1 MYTFTKD
8 GSKYKLENLADTAGK
23 RAGFD
28 KFEAG
33 KAGSFD
39 ESEDSLSDGR
49 RIADDAIVFV
59 ANSVAATTSNAST
72 GAEGKVITGKQL
84 KAWKADWGTSVSY
97 LAKKVNGVQT
107 ASVIALVSTAN
118 SYATDENTYGF
129 ITEDPE
135 YIKVDGTSYVALTVW
150 NGSKNVPMY
159 AKSYTS
165 GGTTVTGASDA
176 ANSNFEKGNAILFE
190 RDGSEGDVP
199 VIAKVAKVTE
209 TFAVT
214 GIYKESSTKTDLTVT
229 STGVEGTDILK
240 MDEDTEVIY
249 VNTDKKAGV
258 SGGELQ
264 TATEAAIDDTYIK
277 NIIAY
282 TDGSFAN
289 GETAKVIF
297 VDVANKLAGK
307 YELSSAAALTAIQG
321 ATAKVTTFTNNQ
333 ISLAATGTV
342 TKASLTKATN
352 AGAVSAANQ
361 YAING
366 MAASFNF
373 AGATAVVGDTITV
386 VSDYGTT
393 NVYTFVA

>member
-1 MYTFTKD
+1 
-8 GSKYKLENLADTAGK
+8 
-23 RAGFD
+23 
-28 KFEAG
+28 
-33 KAGSFD
+33 
-39 ESEDSLSDGR
+39 
-49 RIADDAIVFV
+49 
-59 ANSVAATTSNAST
+59 
-72 GAEGKVITGKQL
+72 
-84 KAWKADWGTSVSY
+84 
-97 LAKKVNGVQT
+97 
-107 ASVIALVSTAN
+107 
-118 SYATDENTYGF
+118 
-129 ITEDPE
+129 
-135 YIKVDGTSYVALTVW
+135 
-150 NGSKNVPMY
+150 MY
-159 AKSYTS
+159 AKSYMNGTE
-165 GGTTVTGASDA
+165 TTVTGASDA

-199 VIAKVAKVTE
+199 VIVKTAKVTE

-249 VNTDKKAGV
+249 VNTDKKTGV

-321 ATAKVTTFTNNQ
+321 ATGKVTTFTNNQ
-333 ISLAATGTV
+333 ISLAATGAV
-342 TKASLTKATN
+342 AKASTKAADAT
-352 AGAVSAANQ
+352 AVTAANQ

-386 VSDYGTT
+386 VAADGTT
-393 NVYTFVA
+393 TVYTFVA

>member
-1 MYTFTKD
+1 
-8 GSKYKLENLADTAGK
+8 
-23 RAGFD
+23 
-28 KFEAG
+28 
-33 KAGSFD
+33 
-39 ESEDSLSDGR
+39 
-49 RIADDAIVFV
+49 
-59 ANSVAATTSNAST
+59 
-72 GAEGKVITGKQL
+72 
-84 KAWKADWGTSVSY
+84 
-97 LAKKVNGVQT
+97 
-107 ASVIALVSTAN
+107 
-118 SYATDENTYGF
+118 
-129 ITEDPE
+129 
-135 YIKVDGTSYVALTVW
+135 
-150 NGSKNVPMY
+150 MY

-386 VSDYGTT
+386 VAADGTT
-393 NVYTFVA
+393 TVYTFVA